1 MSVTP
6 CFGSGTGRKE
16 GVGGSAQC
24 LSRGYSVGN
33 LSPAPTDS
41 DLRDRGG

>member
-6 CFGSGTGRKE
+6 CVGSGTRRKE

-33 LSPAPTDS
+33 SPAPTDS